1 MSDFLNKV
9 VTIILIFIML
19 VLAPLLVSYKTN
31 DMLGRRLIL
40 NDVTTFID
48 QVKDTATITE
58 DDINKLY
65 LDCNSHGLNVDVK
78 IKRLIRTEITKE
90 DVAMTT
96 YFAVDDF
103 SEISALNT
111 GDVIQVH
118 VEEVA
123 FSTARRLT
131 YTLLKIDEGPFE
143 FTLAGAVG

>member
-96 YFAVDDF
+96 YFAVDNF

>member
-9 VTIILIFIML
+9 VSIILVFIML

-90 DVAMTT
+90 EVAMTT
-96 YFAVDDF
+96 YFAVDSF
-103 SEISALNT
+103 SDISALNA

>member
-65 LDCNSHGLNVDVK
+65 LDC
-78 IKRLIRTEITKE
+78 
-90 DVAMTT
+90 
-96 YFAVDDF
+96 
-103 SEISALNT
+103 
-111 GDVIQVH
+111 
-118 VEEVA
+118 
-123 FSTARRLT
+123 
-131 YTLLKIDEGPFE
+131 
-143 FTLAGAVG
+143 

>member
-40 NDVTTFID
+40 NDVTTFIE